1 MSERLENKGRLEL
14 KKNEAKLLAIRMH
27 NLREDI
33 NRETNQHRPIENV
46 DTKKLNVL
54 LGDLTDAREQHA
66 KLCDE
71 IRALC
76 EDLGEKMPDL
86 S

>member
-1 MSERLENKGRLEL
+1 MRLENKGLLEL
-14 KKNEAKLLAIRMH
+14 KKNEAATLAIRIH

-33 NRETNQHRPIENV
+33 NRLTSQHQPIEEL
-46 DTKKLNVL
+46 DLRKLTVL
-54 LGDLTDAREQHA
+54 VNDLVDAREKHA
-66 KLCDE
+66 KLCAE